1 MGKDERRRPLHRQTA
16 FFDFFTGGFEFNRTF
31 IPFPNH
37 ATQQNPEMLKTLV
50 SVPVQIAEL
59 GKESMI
65 KQGLITAEEYAE
77 AMKEVQTL
85 LAHPGAFAMDLY
97 FLAVGKVP

>member
-1 MGKDERRRPLHRQTA
+1 M
-16 FFDFFTGGFEFNRTF
+16 
-31 IPFPNH
+31 
-37 ATQQNPEMLKTLV
+37 LV

-59 GKESMI
+59 GKESLM
-65 KQGLITAEEYAE
+65 KEGLITAEYYAE

-85 LAHPGAFAMDLY
+85 LAHPGAFAMGLT